1 MFDNNVFI
9 EGSCQNIVMDG
20 KIIAYEM
27 QTNITYYRGIPL
39 SMVND
44 IKVKVNGNDVPREII
59 RCSVDNGEYWFT
71 LDEMETVTTHKWEYS
86 EPMIVRVLQEGGLPK
101 GVHQVQLTVN
111 VRTAY
116 IPVPLEGV
124 KERTVIIK

>member
-9 EGSCQNIVMDG
+9 EGSCKNTVIDG
-20 KIIAYEM
+20 KITGYEM
-27 QTNITYYRGIPL
+27 QTHITYYRGIPL

-44 IKVKVNGNDVPREII
+44 IRVKTDGEAVQREQII
-59 RCSVDNGEYWFT
+59 CSVDGGEYWFT
-71 LDEMETVTTHKWEYS
+71 LDEMKTVVGHKWEFG
-86 EPMIVRVLQEGGLPK
+86 EPMIVRVKKEGGLETGEHK
-101 GVHQVQLTVN
+101 VELTVI

-124 KERTVIIK
+124 KERNVHIA

>member
-9 EGSCQNIVMDG
+9 EESCKNTEENG
-20 KIIAYEM
+20 IIIGYEM

-44 IKVKVNGNDVPREII
+44 ISVKVDGEQVERESI

-71 LDEMETVTTHKWEYS
+71 LDEMTTVVEHKWEYG
-86 EPMIVRVLQEGGLPK
+86 EPMTVKVIKENGLSK
-101 GVHQVQLTVN
+101 GEHAIELTVN

-116 IPVPLEGV
+116 IPVPLVGV
-124 KERTVIIK
+124 KKRLVTIG

>member
-9 EGSCQNIVMDG
+9 EGSCKNVEENG
-20 KIIAYEM
+20 KVTGYEL
-27 QTNITYYRGIPL
+27 QTYITYYRGIPL

-44 IKVKVNGNDVPREII
+44 IRVETDGIKEARENI
-59 RCSVDNGEYWFT
+59 RCSVDGGEYWFT
-71 LDEMETVTTHKWEYS
+71 LDEMETVVGHKWEYG
-86 EPMIVRVLQEGGLPK
+86 EPMTVKVIKDGGLAS
-101 GVHQVQLTVN
+101 GIHQVKLTVI

-124 KERTVIIK
+124 KERIVEIA